1 MTKSL
6 PGKIAALKEPAAQTA
21 ARMIE
26 REPYY
31 EPLGREI
38 ELFEAAY
45 ATQIPVLL
53 KGPTGCGK
61 TRFMEYMAWR
71 LKRPL
76 LTVSCHDDLTAADL
90 IGRYLITNNETVW
103 VDGPLAHAVRCGG
116 ICYLDEIVEARKD
129 TTVVI
134 HPLADDRRILPMEK
148 HGELLHAPK
157 EFLLAMSYNPGYQS
171 VLKEL
176 KQSTR
181 QRFVAIEFNYPS
193 AALEK
198 KIIIAETGIES
209 AVADQLIR
217 LAEMTRNLK
226 GNGLDEGA
234 STRLLVHAGKLIA
247 KGIPARAAC
256 TGAIAAALTDDPDML
271 RAVNELANSLF

>member
-6 PGKIAALKEPAAQTA
+6 PGKIAALKEPATQTA

-38 ELFEAAY
+38 EFFEAAY

-271 RAVNELANSLF
+271 RAVNELASSLF

>member
-6 PGKIAALKEPAAQTA
+6 PGKIAALKEPATQTA

-209 AVADQLIR
+209 AVTDQLIR

-271 RAVNELANSLF
+271 RAVNELASSLF

>member
-1 MTKSL
+1 MNKSAS
-6 PGKIAALKEPAAQTA
+6 GKPAALHEYASQTA

-31 EPLGREI
+31 EALGAEI
-38 ELFEAAY
+38 DLFEAAY

-76 LTVSCHDDLTAADL
+76 ITVSCHDDLTAADL

-134 HPLADDRRILPMEK
+134 HPLADDRRLLPMEK

-157 EFLLAMSYNPGYQS
+157 EFVLAMSYNPGYQS

-181 QRFVAIEFNYPS
+181 QRFVAIEFNYPH

-198 KIIIAETGIES
+198 KIVIAETGVEP

-247 KGIPARAAC
+247 RGIPARAAC
-256 TGAIAAALTDDPDML
+256 TGAVAAALTDDADML
-271 RAVNELANSLF
+271 RAVNELVTSLF